1 MPMPMPEYSWDNA
14 QQVGRCHCLFS
25 CCHCQT
31 VFMLE
36 VHGLP
41 GHVFET
47 PKGFTR
53 KQDIQPRSTKYFP
66 QVGGEGADAAGLLGI
81 LTN

>member
-1 MPMPMPEYSWDNA
+1 
-14 QQVGRCHCLFS
+14 
-25 CCHCQT
+25 
-31 VFMLE
+31 MLE